1 MTVKENERQ
10 ATDWEEIFAKDTAH
24 KRTVT
29 QNASKLKKLNSKQ
42 LIKIRQRPQQ
52 KPYYIRHHT
61 DGK

>member
-29 QNASKLKKLNSKQ
+29 QNALQAQKT
-42 LIKIRQRPQQ
+42 QQ
-52 KPYYIRHHT
+52 
-61 DGK
+61 